1 MKPITNQQQRIL
13 KLLILEGQ
21 IQSSQIH
28 EGLLKQNETC
38 SLVTVKRML
47 SVLVKDGLIESTG
60 AGRSTA
66 YRLTTLGKLKLPIDA
81 ADYCKTEPDKRFG
94 QTGYNFELL
103 KELPREFFEKKE
115 LNNLKEATRVFQ
127 NRKKNVSPVT
137 AKKELERLVIE
148 LSWKS
153 SKIEGNTY
161 TLLDTEKLI
170 MEHSEAP
177 GHDHAEA
184 QMILNHKDTFT
195 FVHQHA
201 DQFINISRAN
211 IEHVHGLLTRDLG
224 VGKGLR
230 SSPVGVVGSRYLPLD
245 NKHQI
250 TEAVQNLIN
259 SVNDMESPFAKS
271 LIALLG
277 ISYIQPFEDGNKR
290 TSRLMA
296 NAILLAHDCAPL
308 SYRSVDE
315 NAYREAK
322 FVFYELNSLVPFKNI
337 FIEQY
342 IFATENY
349 AIA

>member
-1 MKPITNQQQRIL
+1 MKPITNQQQRVL
-13 KLLILEGQ
+13 KLLIMEEKM
-21 IQSSQIH
+21 QSSQIH
-28 EGLLKQNETC
+28 EALLKQNEKC
-38 SLVTVKRML
+38 SLITVKRML
-47 SVLVKDGLIESTG
+47 SALVKNGLIESTG

-66 YRLTTLGKLKLPIDA
+66 YRLTTLGRLKLPIEA
-81 ADYCKTEPDKRFG
+81 TDYCKTEPDKRFG
-94 QTGYNFELL
+94 QTNYNFELL
-103 KELPREFFEKKE
+103 KELPTELFDKEE
-115 LNNLKEATRVFQ
+115 LNRLAEATRVFQ
-127 NRKKNVSPVT
+127 NRKKNVSPVI

-195 FVHQHA
+195 FIHQHA
-201 DQFINISRAN
+201 DQFKKISRAN
-211 IEHVHGLLTRDLG
+211 IEHVHSLLTHDLD

-230 SSPVGVVGSRYLPLD
+230 SSPVGVVGSRYRPLD

-250 TEAVQNLIN
+250 TDAVQSLIS
-259 SVNDMESPFAKS
+259 SVNGMKSSYAKS
-271 LIALLG
+271 LMALLG

-290 TSRLMA
+290 TSRIMA
-296 NAILLAHDCAPL
+296 NAILIAHDCAPL

-315 NAYREAK
+315 NAYREAM
-322 FVFYELNSLVPFKNI
+322 FIFYELNSLVPFKNI
-337 FIEQY
+337 YMEQY
-342 IFATENY
+342 LFAAENY